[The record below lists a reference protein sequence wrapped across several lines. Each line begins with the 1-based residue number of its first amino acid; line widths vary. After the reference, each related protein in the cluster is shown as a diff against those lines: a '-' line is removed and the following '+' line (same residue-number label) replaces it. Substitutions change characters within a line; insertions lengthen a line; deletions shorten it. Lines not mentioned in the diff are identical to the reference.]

1 MRLYLFSLFIYLR
14 DDIQL
19 KQRSVKYY
27 IPNGADSIETSN
39 KNPSIIIALSF
50 ISTKPVAHVSI
61 PLDRI
66 TKRPIKT
73 QSSRGKVNS
82 GKYMQTL
89 VLSKIDEDPRDGVH
103 ERNHLLNW
111 QTRKHQE
118 VKYQTCIN

>member
-14 DDIQL
+14 ADIQL
-19 KQRSVKYY
+19 KQRNVKYY
-27 IPNGADSIETSN
+27 IPNGAYSIETSN
-39 KNPSIIIALSF
+39 KNPSIIIAQSF

-66 TKRPIKT
+66 MKRPIKT
-73 QSSRGKVNS
+73 QSSKGKVSS

-89 VLSKIDEDPRDGVH
+89 VLSKIDEDPRDEVH